1 MATSVSGYSYD
12 VKKSYN
18 DELNFPGVV
27 FTLGTP
33 YVKVDETAKSCE
45 ITTEEQLD
53 NRIKKIEQVIGK
65 ETVVP
70 VNTVFKY
77 ITNSYDF
84 GINDISNMQLY
95 PEDKNVLPAS
105 NISTNFGFTIY
116 NRFFRR
122 FLGDV
127 DPRNAPGASNAIVT
141 NYYSLRPHSEQSDEI
156 EQFIKYNTI
165 DPRDVSGTYEQLFNG
180 VVYSNTRNIEIYG
193 DIMDSSWSTVQNANK
208 CNIPTFYTDA
218 NNGDASDGGF
228 ITYLGVKRILVK
240 TNKRINFKIRISPVK
255 TWKYHNTIL
264 LDSTNTNVCTILEI
278 EDDSVEYKYLYEFN
292 IPEPENAALVTSQA
306 LYTNI
311 RGNSND
317 NVTFRDFYNKNNTQY
332 YKNLE
337 RGTLDVNNFIDTKTN
352 VQYTFGAIQT
362 SSEYSLCSFFNNIS
376 GLDPAN
382 LNDENKL
389 KVYESDDG
397 DYINTI
403 IPLGNEIH
411 SVTTPGL
418 HLFANVFTN
427 YRKHDTSLIN
437 DFAQIEIVLNSV
449 QSYEESVSSQVS
461 IKLGNVTL
469 GVFNDLKKNNDTVY
483 GDSSVDGSAN
493 IFIAGVSNTSGQTSN
508 KLYPTSMREIFD
520 IYRYFCTTFGLG
532 HGESIDPVNKH
543 QIFGAGYCMATVAST
558 LSQYKKTTIGGD
570 LPYNAKMFS
579 NTDVVDTDVSIIAAR
594 TAPATIRIDRSSLK
608 VDGYSVND
616 LNGYVKNL
624 LSSDKHVISFDISA
638 PDGTSSQGL
647 PYGEI
652 VFSVKT
658 YDINNFDNLN
668 FDACN
673 YVNLPTVKYKTA
685 DNQYVSYLL
694 KINACYLLDYLTP
707 VAGPRPSMDSSIYV
721 AGAMRPINDEYTYYK
736 LSPGKTA
743 SITII
748 IPQITSADIGSDLA
762 RVFDVCIAVD
772 DCANSNFPWGDY
784 DVFNSGTSSKI
795 FLSRLSNDDII
806 DNTDVVGYSEAGG
819 IGTMFIQ
826 EGIKKSEDVPFLFDD
841 AEAGQDKDII
851 NVGDELPSEPLD
863 QAMKLA
869 LNYRD
874 LSIKVMP
881 YTLVNYINTYSGAGT
896 IESTGEMKDEYKPYL
911 YDWHVNDGLCLDKD
925 TFVIDLYETSSKCED
940 TRYWGTYKS
949 TMSFIKSTL
958 YERLDKMNPFEP
970 IVP

>member
-1 MATSVSGYSYD
+1 MATSVPGYSYD
-12 VKKSYN
+12 VKKSYE

-27 FTLGTP
+27 FTLDTP
-33 YVKVDETAKSCE
+33 YVKVDETTKSCE
-45 ITTEEQLD
+45 ITTEEQID
-53 NRIKKIEQVIGK
+53 GKHDDGIKKVEQIIGK

-84 GINDISNMQLY
+84 GIDSM
-95 PEDKNVLPAS
+95 PRFAGENVLPTS
-105 NISTNFGFTIY
+105 NTSTNFGFTIY
-116 NRFFRR
+116 DKFFKR

-127 DPRNAPGASNAIVT
+127 DPRNAPGTSNAIIT
-141 NYYSLRPHSEQSDEI
+141 NYYSLRPHSEESGEI
-156 EQFIKYNTI
+156 EHFIKYETEE
-165 DPRDVSGTYEQLFNG
+165 PLTVTGTYTRLFNG
-180 VVYSNTRNIEIYG
+180 VVYNTTGNIEIYG
-193 DIMDSSWSTVQNANK
+193 DPINSSWSIVQNAEK
-208 CNIPTFYTDA
+208 YSIPMFYTDA
-218 NNGDASDGGF
+218 NNGEANTGGF
-228 ITYLGVKRILVK
+228 ITYLGVKKIYMR
-240 TNKRINFKIRISPVK
+240 TNKRINFKIRISPVR

-264 LDSTNTNVCTILEI
+264 LDSANTNVCTILEI
-278 EDDSVEYKYLYEFN
+278 ADDSVEYKYMYEFK
-292 IPEPENAALVTSQA
+292 IPEPENAALVTA
-306 LYTNI
+306 RTLYNKI
-311 RGNSND
+311 RGNSHD
-317 NVTFRDFYNKNNTQY
+317 NVTFRDFYNKNTTQY

-337 RGTLDVNNFIDTKTN
+337 NGTADVNNFIDTTNN
-352 VQYTFGAIQT
+352 VQYTLGAIKT
-362 SSEYSLCSFFNNIS
+362 SSEYSSHLFFNNIS

-389 KVYESDDG
+389 KVYESGDG

-427 YRKHDTSLIN
+427 YRKHDTSLTE

-449 QSYEESVSSQVS
+449 QSYEESVNSQVS
-461 IKLGNVTL
+461 IKLDNVIL
-469 GVFNDLKKNNDTVY
+469 GVFNDLQKNKETIY
-483 GDSSVDGSAN
+483 GDASVDGSAN
-493 IFIAGVSNTSGQTSN
+493 IFIAGVANLSGQSSN
-508 KLYPTSMREIFD
+508 KLYPTSTREILD
-520 IYRYFCTTFGLG
+520 IYHYFLTTFGINQDEIL
-532 HGESIDPVNKH
+532 DPVNKH
-543 QIFGAGYCMATVAST
+543 QIFSAGYCMATIAST
-558 LSQYKKTTIGGD
+558 LSQYKKNTIGGD

-579 NTDVVDTDVSIIAAR
+579 NTDVVGNGVSVTAAR
-594 TAPATIRIDRSSLK
+594 TAPASIKIDQTSLK
-608 VDGYSVND
+608 IDGYSVND
-616 LNGYVKNL
+616 LNGYVRNL

-638 PDGTSSQGL
+638 PNGISSEGL

-652 VFSVKT
+652 VFGIKT

-707 VAGPRPSMDSSIYV
+707 VVGPRPSMDSSIYV
-721 AGAMRPINDEYTYYK
+721 TGAARPVNDEYTYYK
-736 LSPGKTA
+736 LSPGETA

-748 IPQITSADIGSDLA
+748 IPQITSTDIGSDLA
-762 RVFDVCIAVD
+762 RVFDICIAVD
-772 DCANSNFPWGDY
+772 DRANSNFPWEDY
-784 DVFNSGTSSKI
+784 DIFNSKTSSKI
-795 FLSRLSNDDII
+795 FLSGISNDDII
-806 DNTDVVGYSEAGG
+806 DKTDVVGYSEAGG

-826 EGIKKSEDVPFLFDD
+826 EGIKKSEDVPFLFDSD
-841 AEAGQDKDII
+841 ETEQDII

-896 IESTGEMKDEYKPYL
+896 IESTGEMKDKYKSYL

-925 TFVIDLYETSSKCED
+925 TFVIDLYETSSKCTD

-970 IVP
+970 IVS